1 MEKDLYSIKI
11 EKATGEIATLEEHK
25 NKVILIVN
33 TASKCGY
40 TPQLTGLQNLYEDY
54 KDKGFVV
61 LGFPCNQF
69 LRQDPDTITEILE
82 FCRMNYGTSFP
93 IHAKTNVK
101 GRKQSELYNY
111 LVNNAP
117 NRRGRKVKWNFEKF
131 LINRNGVIVNRYS
144 PRVEPDFLRKDIEFL
159 L

>member
-1 MEKDLYSIKI
+1 MLDNFYTIEV
-11 EKATGEIATLEEHK
+11 EKATGEISTLEEYK
-25 NKVILIVN
+25 DKVILIVN

-40 TPQLTGLQNLYEDY
+40 TPQLTGLQTLYEDY

-101 GRKQSELYNY
+101 GRHQSDLYKY
-111 LVNNAP
+111 LVKNAP
-117 NRRGRKVKWNFEKF
+117 VRTGRKVKWNFEKF
-131 LINRNGVIVNRYS
+131 LINRNGVIINRYS
-144 PRVEPDFLRKDIEFL
+144 PRVEPDYIRKDIEYL